1 MLKYFLLVPY
11 TNPAHIPH
19 VNENVG
25 NFAVLIHREHVQEN
39 ESVVIQN
46 IIKNLQ
52 KVQAYDTIIN
62 TVFKNCLLIVL
73 FILLTSSMQF

>member
-19 VNENVG
+19 VNENFG